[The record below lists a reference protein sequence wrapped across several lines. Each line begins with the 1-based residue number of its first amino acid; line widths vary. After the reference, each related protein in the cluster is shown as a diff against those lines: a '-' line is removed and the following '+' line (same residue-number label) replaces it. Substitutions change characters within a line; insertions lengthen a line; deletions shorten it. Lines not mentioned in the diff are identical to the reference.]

1 MVQFSNQLEA
11 MHNLK
16 EQLEQRTRLIEA
28 NIQRQQD
35 ELRQIQDELQKVQGQ
50 NLQVRAESCLLLCLL
65 FDLSTVWLLQLESAV
80 CFRCSCRKE
89 PED

>member
-50 NLQVRAESCLLLCLL
+50 NLQVRLESCLLLCLL
-65 FDLSTVWLLQLESAV
+65 FYLSTVWLL
-80 CFRCSCRKE
+80 
-89 PED
+89 